1 MLAYKKSLHEYK
13 FTHGPMAYVQQDLSL
28 ETVGTLKLKLFIV
41 SLNNWHHQNKW
52 LWYQTVRASLFTKS
66 VRRYKWIWKGK
77 GVAREWEGDVRVE
90 EWMKSVNKAQIT
102 VHNGPHTLLSDRSFS
117 DWLLTVTDGS

>member
-1 MLAYKKSLHEYK
+1 MS
-13 FTHGPMAYVQQDLSL
+13 M
-28 ETVGTLKLKLFIV
+28 
-41 SLNNWHHQNKW
+41 
-52 LWYQTVRASLFTKS
+52 
-66 VRRYKWIWKGK
+66 KGE

-102 VHNGPHTLLSDRSFS
+102 VHNGPHTLLSDRFFS